1 MTAQMIVIEGIIGVG
16 KSTLSH
22 KLGKKLNYLT
32 LEEPVEDNPYLGKFY
47 ENPKRYAL
55 EMQFW
60 LMSRRFYMHQQAIEH
75 IWKTGQGVVMDRSI
89 YGDAVFAE
97 KNYLDGNI
105 NKIGYENYLK
115 MREVMFRFLMVPQIT
130 IYLSAPPKT
139 CLERIKQRQR
149 DCEVN
154 IPLDYLA
161 GIDRLYEKLLA
172 ELKAKGS
179 HIVTLNWQNYQP
191 VDKVYQELEE
201 KTLVGNNEFNSYQTI
216 LSSQNK
222 SNKSTYHQKEAQ
234 A

>member
-1 MTAQMIVIEGIIGVG
+1 MIVIEGIIGVG

>member
-1 MTAQMIVIEGIIGVG
+1 MIVIEGIIGVG

-60 LMSRRFYMHQQAIEH
+60 LMSRRFSMHQQAIEH

-105 NKIGYENYLK
+105 DKIGYENYLK

>member
-1 MTAQMIVIEGIIGVG
+1 MIVIEGIIGVG

-60 LMSRRFYMHQQAIEH
+60 LMSRRFSMHQQAIEH

-105 NKIGYENYLK
+105 DKIGYENYLK

-154 IPLDYLA
+154 IPLNYLA

-172 ELKAKGS
+172 ELKTKGS
-179 HIVTLNWQNYQP
+179 HIVTLNWQNFQP

-201 KTLVGNNEFNSYQTI
+201 KTLVGNNKFNSYQTI